1 MLPMKQFSYI
11 IKDENG
17 LHARPAGML
26 TKEAKKYQS
35 AVTISCNGKSA
46 AAGKL
51 MAIMAMGVKRGDNVE
66 VTIEGADE
74 DTAAA
79 ELQKFFRE
87 NL

>member
-51 MAIMAMGVKRGDNVE
+51 MAIMGMGVKRGDSVE

-74 DTAAA
+74 DTAAT